1 MSKRFQLGNRFFVNR
16 LRNHRGFLSTFQLS
30 VLLSALMYTMFPVI
44 TFSREEP
51 WGVDSSVAV
60 VNPAVSSPLQKVISL
75 RGEWDFVYGD
85 QAIHYRLGIGDAGW
99 GSRSFDWSSA
109 RKIQVPGCWE
119 SQGVGEPGRSI
130 SWDCNWDCGD
140 WELKHI
146 YMGVGLYKKTV
157 DIPDDWQNSQ
167 VWLKVGGVRSE
178 AYFWVNGQRAAH
190 VNNYCGTEK
199 FNITPF
205 IQSGKPVEITAI
217 VRNDTPSR
225 KGLYA
230 ANHRFGGFYRD
241 IELEAMPTT
250 YLDDVWVR
258 GDVDQ
263 KMAEVHV
270 TVDSVEQTTPLQNT
284 VHVNIQTR
292 LGEVVGDAVCTVDK
306 KGEQVVRIPIENC
319 QLWTPETPH
328 LYLANVELCDANG
341 AAIQGRIE
349 RFGVRKLEVRG
360 RQFYLNGQ
368 PYFLRGAGDHN
379 YDTAEIIEPPQRE
392 RFLEHMKIYKAAGFN
407 AMRHHTHAPLP
418 EYFEAADEMGLLLQ
432 PELPYYHDVPTEAFE
447 FNPMREMIELVTNYR
462 RYTSFAVMSGGNE
475 GYLGHPLDEQMY
487 QWMKEHDPDRMVLN
501 QDGGRNMP
509 TNSDFATGGVP
520 NYSGALIVP
529 WAVGSMDYLDR
540 PFVAHE
546 YLNLAIKMD
555 PKLEDRFTG
564 VRVSPVSM
572 DKYRA
577 LLEKCHLTETWGE
590 ACCVAMEKLQAY
602 YQKQGL
608 EAARLDPACDGYYFW
623 SIVDASIPQGST
635 VAAQGWLNAFWEP
648 RTHGNQPE
656 DFYQFNGPTA
666 LLMTTD
672 LDAPIVTEGDHFQAT
687 FHISHYDAQPIAVG
701 QLRWEL
707 NYTEVQGGQKSLV
720 SGTFSHETIEAGF
733 AGKLAEGE
741 ISIPEVQNPIRA
753 ELTVTLDDAAANSD
767 TGSENTSSANPN
779 PITNQWTLWIFPKRE
794 KKSLDH
800 IVVAPEL
807 ADWFQE
813 RYTNVSIYR
822 AGESDPNAALVVPLE
837 DIETLCEGI
846 AEGRSILAI
855 SSVAKEPNV
864 ALGWWSIGTQVG
876 TAFADH
882 PVFGSFPNSPW
893 MDELWF
899 RLIRRGAKDLSQS
912 LPLGQMEPLAVG
924 EGRDSYYLYLGE
936 NRIQLKTRD
945 DTSQTFD
952 VSNVSDVSKT
962 ANVSNASDVSN
973 ATQPSEAKVLAT
985 FAIDLLQDTPESLWL
1000 LDQCLDYVRSDAFDP
1015 TVRIDANPM
1024 EISLPDGT
1032 TLGWMR
1038 VRKTTCEPGI
1048 WYTYRGDDAM
1058 QYVCRQDKIGN
1069 LLEWETAKITLTESA
1084 NETNVEENCTFVFAG
1099 GMGYATEPST
1109 DGFEL
1114 LLNGQPVLKFDLPKS
1129 DQKSTIWTSD
1139 DGAISLKFDVLRLES
1154 NGQDFL
1160 GKFYLTVPAS
1170 CVRNGEP
1177 TLVGVRSL
1185 DEGSLRW
1192 FGVNPLRNLR
1202 D

>member
-1 MSKRFQLGNRFFVNR
+1 MLRRFQNESRMFLNPFRANCSLLMMIHVCVLSGV
-16 LRNHRGFLSTFQLS
+16 LMGGFLLET
-30 VLLSALMYTMFPVI
+30 A
-44 TFSREEP
+44 FSMDTP
-51 WGVDSSVAV
+51 WGVESSIAV

-85 QAIHYRLGIGDAGW
+85 QAIPYRLGVGEPGW

-130 SWDCNWDCGD
+130 SWDCKWDCGD

-146 YMGVGLYKKTV
+146 YMGVGLYRKTV
-157 DIPDDWQNSQ
+157 EIPNDWQNSQ

-178 AYFWVNGQRAAH
+178 AYFWVNGQRAAY

-205 IQSGKPVEITAI
+205 LKPGETAEITAI
-217 VRNDTPSR
+217 VRNDTPSH

-263 KMAEVHV
+263 KTAEVHV
-270 TVDSVEQTTPLQNT
+270 AIASVENVTPLENT
-284 VHVNIQTR
+284 VRVKIQTR
-292 LGEVVGDAVCTVDK
+292 AGDVIGETTSAIHEV
-306 KGEQVVRIPIENC
+306 GEQIIRIPIENC
-319 QLWTPETPH
+319 QLWTPESPY
-328 LYLANVELCDANG
+328 LYLADVELCDANG
-341 AAIQGRIE
+341 AATQGRVE

-447 FNPMREMIELVTNYR
+447 FNPMRELIELVTNYR

-475 GYLGHPLDEQMY
+475 GYLGYPLDEQMY
-487 QWMKEHDPDRMVLN
+487 QWMKTHDPDRLVIN

-520 NYSGALIVP
+520 NYCGALIVP
-529 WAVGSMDYLDR
+529 WPVGSMDYLDR

-555 PKLEDRFTG
+555 PSLENRFTG

-577 LLEKCHLTETWGE
+577 LLEKCHLSEKWGE
-590 ACCVAMEKLQAY
+590 ACRVAMEKLQAY

-648 RTHGNQPE
+648 RVHGNQPE
-656 DFYQFNGPTA
+656 DFYHFNGPTA
-666 LLMTTD
+666 LLMTTN
-672 LDAPIVTEGDHFQAT
+672 LDAPIVTEGDC
-687 FHISHYDAQPIAVG
+687 FHTEFRISHYDAQPITAG
-701 QLRWEL
+701 LLRWDIT
-707 NYTEVQGGQKSLV
+707 YTDVQGDRKSLV
-720 SGTFSHETIEAGF
+720 NGTLSCEAIEAGF
-733 AGKLAEGE
+733 AGKIAEGE
-741 ISIPEVQNPIRA
+741 ISIPEVENPIRA
-753 ELTVTLDDAAANSD
+753 EVTVTLDGTAA
-767 TGSENTSSANPN
+767 
-779 PITNQWTLWIFPKRE
+779 TNRWTLWIFPKRE
-794 KKSLDH
+794 KKSLNH
-800 IVVAPEL
+800 VVVAPEL
-807 ADWFQE
+807 ANWFGE
-813 RYTNVSIYR
+813 RYTDVSVYR
-822 AGESDPNAALVVPLE
+822 PGESDPNAALVVEME

-846 AEGRSILAI
+846 AEGRAILAV
-855 SSVAKEPNV
+855 SSAAKEPNV

-876 TAFADH
+876 MAFADH
-882 PVFGSFPNSPW
+882 PVFGSFPKSQW

-899 RLIRRGAKDLSQS
+899 RLIRRGAKDMSQP
-912 LPLGQMEPLAVG
+912 LPLGPMEPLAVG

-936 NRIQLKTRD
+936 NRIQPKNKD
-945 DTSQTFD
+945 G
-952 VSNVSDVSKT
+952 VSDT
-962 ANVSNASDVSN
+962 
-973 ATQPSEAKVLAT
+973 SEAKVLAT
-985 FAIDLLQDTPESLWL
+985 FAIELLQDTPESLWL
-1000 LDQCLDYVRSDAFDP
+1000 LDQCLDYIRSESFDP
-1015 TVRIDANPM
+1015 AIRTDANPM

-1032 TLGWMR
+1032 MLGCMR
-1038 VRKTTCEPGI
+1038 VRKMSCEPGV
-1048 WYTYRGDDAM
+1048 WYTYRGDDAI
-1058 QYVCRQDKIGN
+1058 QYVCRQDKVGN
-1069 LLEWETAKITLTESA
+1069 LLEWETAKVKGTEVSP
-1084 NETNVEENCTFVFAG
+1084 NTQTCTFIFAG
-1099 GMGYATEPST
+1099 GMGYATERQT

-1114 LLNGQPVLKFDLPKS
+1114 LLNGNAVLKFDLPKS
-1129 DQKSTIWTSD
+1129 DQKSTVWKSD
-1139 DGAISLKFDVLRLES
+1139 DGTMSLKFDTLRVES

-1160 GKFYLTVPAS
+1160 GKFYLTIPAS
-1170 CVRNGEP
+1170 CVRGEEA

-1185 DEGSLRW
+1185 GEGSLRW